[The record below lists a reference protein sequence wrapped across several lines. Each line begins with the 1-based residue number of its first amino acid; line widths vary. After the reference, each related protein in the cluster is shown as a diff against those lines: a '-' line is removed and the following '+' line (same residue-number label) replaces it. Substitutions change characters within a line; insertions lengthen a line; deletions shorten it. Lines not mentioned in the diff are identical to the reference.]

1 MNPMSAA
8 SAGAPVVLA
17 AVAGLLGLARRW
29 PPLAVG
35 GLPLAVGVLNA
46 SVHQMGGVK
55 VSLTFITG
63 ALARFGTGLANLLSG
78 RQASREWLWQLPLWL
93 GFAGGALAGAAT
105 GVRLG
110 LGALWA
116 LWAAAGAG
124 LLLAVA
130 ARLAPGLK

>member
-1 MNPMSAA
+1 
-8 SAGAPVVLA
+8 
-17 AVAGLLGLARRW
+17 
-29 PPLAVG
+29 VG